1 MFYGSGAGGGPTASA
16 VLGDLV
22 AIARNRIAGIAGPDT
37 STYAELPVLP
47 MGDALT
53 RYYVALDVVDRPGV
67 LAPVAE
73 SFARHNV
80 SIRAV
85 RQEGRGEDANLVIVT
100 HTARESELAATVA
113 ELGAMAA
120 VRAVDSV
127 LRVEGEEGE

>member
-1 MFYGSGAGGGPTASA
+1 MSSVPG
-16 VLGDLV
+16 
-22 AIARNRIAGIAGPDT
+22 
-37 STYAELPVLP
+37 ELPVLP
-47 MGDALT
+47 MGEALT
-53 RYYVALDVVDRPGV
+53 RYYVALDVADRPGV

-80 SIRAV
+80 SIKAV

-100 HTARESELAATVA
+100 HTAREAELAATVA